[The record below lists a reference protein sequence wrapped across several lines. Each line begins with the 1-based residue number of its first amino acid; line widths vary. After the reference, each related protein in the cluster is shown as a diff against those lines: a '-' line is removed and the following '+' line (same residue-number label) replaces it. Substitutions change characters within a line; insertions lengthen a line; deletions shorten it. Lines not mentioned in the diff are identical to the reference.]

1 MVRRLMR
8 ETRKRGSSLE
18 NDEAYRISLRVFYGV
33 WVFIGIF
40 FFVFSFGWEVGHFI
54 ACIEREIVSVFFRIL
69 WMGDGYIKVTQG
81 VEDVSAF
88 ILALNSIHVTI

>member
-1 MVRRLMR
+1 MVRRLMQ

-40 FFVFSFGWEVGHFI
+40 FLFSV
-54 ACIEREIVSVFFRIL
+54 
-69 WMGDGYIKVTQG
+69 
-81 VEDVSAF
+81 
-88 ILALNSIHVTI
+88 LAGRLGIS